1 MVDLAPARIDPPGV
15 DPYAPINGI
24 SLERY
29 AELGAELDGITD
41 SAQQVQKVGTLGV
54 SAADWEA
61 AKAGWTAR
69 MQDMSLM
76 GQVATRYMQLYNAAL
91 ASKKGTVSCSF
102 DDWCAVSAAIQVFGY
117 EGAMA
122 HYKLSQ
128 GDWTTISAHWQTEL
142 AKDPMNLAVRKN
154 SMQEQEAQRLR
165 GGGQPKPCN
174 FTRGA
179 AGAAPAGGAGAF
191 DPNAANAAMMQGAA
205 QNQAAW
211 TAYSAGVMNQPAMQ
225 MAIGMQGAMNA
236 LTGGPSFVI
245 GQRVMVQWSD
255 GNRYPANV
263 MQLSATHVQIAF
275 PNGQTHWVEPRYLS
289 AG

>member
-1 MVDLAPARIDPPGV
+1 M

-142 AKDPMNLAVRKN
+142 AKDPMAVVRALYARFDLELRPATQAR
-154 SMQEQEAQRLR
+154 MRAWIEAQPAREAVLARGRRRETPEDYGMTADEIRARL
-165 GGGQPKPCN
+165 Q
-174 FTRGA
+174 
-179 AGAAPAGGAGAF
+179 
-191 DPNAANAAMMQGAA
+191 
-205 QNQAAW
+205 
-211 TAYSAGVMNQPAMQ
+211 
-225 MAIGMQGAMNA
+225 
-236 LTGGPSFVI
+236 
-245 GQRVMVQWSD
+245 
-255 GNRYPANV
+255 
-263 MQLSATHVQIAF
+263 
-275 PNGQTHWVEPRYLS
+275 
-289 AG
+289 